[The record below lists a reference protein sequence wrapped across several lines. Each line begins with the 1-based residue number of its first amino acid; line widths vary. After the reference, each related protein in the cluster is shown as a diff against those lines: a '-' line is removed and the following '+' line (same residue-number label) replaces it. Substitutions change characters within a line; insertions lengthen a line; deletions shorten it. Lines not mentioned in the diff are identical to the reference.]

1 MNIVIIQSNQAEYT
15 LWVINADYV
24 LETHLLF
31 TFFCA
36 TYGAIEQT
44 SNMTSLP
51 AVLPCGIN
59 YCNIYFL
66 STVYIIDCS

>member
-1 MNIVIIQSNQAEYT
+1 M
-15 LWVINADYV
+15 NADYV

-36 TYGAIEQT
+36 IYGDGAIEQT

-51 AVLPCGIN
+51 TGLTCGIN
-59 YCNIYFL
+59 YCNIYYS